1 MHSCYHLSLSLYS
14 LQLQPMDDKRRSS
27 YQSISYILSQGQQ
40 VTGTIQIYCT
50 VESVWQHLEPGRNII
65 ALFVEIEPACT
76 PN

>member
-14 LQLQPMDDKRRSS
+14 LQLQPEKK
-27 YQSISYILSQGQQ
+27 QLSIYILSQGQQ